1 MANISDSTASL
12 PPLAPPPPLSSKT
25 KENLTPVACKI
36 EELNESRAELLG
48 RIRGLKKDLQT
59 WRSKLDSQVKVYRD
73 DNMALNV
80 EIAELCYVLSLGWVR
95 NELSE
100 LKQSLNTEAEQLRSE
115 FRELRTTLQQQHDV
129 TTSLRN
135 FGLEDVKG
143 NSKADEVTLEEY
155 KESDASTPEDDGKE
169 AES

>member
-12 PPLAPPPPLSSKT
+12 PPSAPPPPLSSTT

-48 RIRGLKKDLQT
+48 RIQGLKKDLQT

-73 DNMALNV
+73 
-80 EIAELCYVLSLGWVR
+80 
-95 NELSE
+95 ELSE
-100 LKQSLNTEAEQLRSE
+100 LKQSLNTEVEQLRSVSLALTILE
-115 FRELRTTLQQQHDV
+115 FRELRTTLQKQQDDV
-129 TTSLRN
+129 TTSLRI

-155 KESDASTPEDDGKE
+155 KDSDASTPEDDGKE